1 MKLQKNGLN
10 GFHQTSQNVVI
21 HLTPN
26 KSSTLTSSETSS
38 LSPTSKSIPFIDEGS
53 DVLLKN
59 RDDGL
64 LYLGIAV
71 EIDELSSMCL
81 VRLGDGT
88 EIWGKKGKEVRNLE
102 KRDDIGED
110 DDNNED
116 APDET
121 ELGMMINKKWREST
135 EGNEGI
141 NQSMGKNRTRP
152 NSDQTMSKETPTRIL
167 RERKVLSYDYD
178 SLLEGEI
185 DNDGNNG
192 DALND
197 TGLAL
202 MFPASKIESAKAIQ
216 GINPSSG
223 KRRRRPNS
231 RQAES
236 KEAPSYDLRAT
247 KEVRYEFDSLLWDE
261 RNYEERCV
269 NL

>member
-1 MKLQKNGLN
+1 MAFQKYGLN
-10 GFHQTSQNVVI
+10 GFHQTNQNVVI
-21 HLTPN
+21 HLTSS
-26 KSSTLTSSETSS
+26 KSSTFTSSATSS
-38 LSPTSKSIPFIDEGS
+38 FSPTSKSIPFIDEGS

-88 EIWGKKGKEVRNLE
+88 EIWGRKEKEVRPLVKE
-102 KRDDIGED
+102 DDIGED

-116 APDET
+116 APDKTGLE
-121 ELGMMINKKWREST
+121 MMINKKWRESA
-135 EGNEGI
+135 EGNQGI
-141 NQSMGKNRTRP
+141 KQSIGKKRTRP
-152 NSDQTMSKETPTRIL
+152 KSAQTLSKETTTRIL

-185 DNDGNNG
+185 DNDGNNE
-192 DALND
+192 DSLND

-202 MFPASKIESAKAIQ
+202 MVPANKMESAKAIQ
-216 GINPSSG
+216 GINQSRG
-223 KRRRRPNS
+223 KRRRRLNS

-236 KEAPSYDLRAT
+236 KEAPAYDLRAT

>member
-1 MKLQKNGLN
+1 MAFQKNGLS
-10 GFHQTSQNVVI
+10 GFHQTNQNVVI

-26 KSSTLTSSETSS
+26 KSSTFTSSATSS
-38 LSPTSKSIPFIDEGS
+38 FSPTSKSIPFIDEGS
-53 DVLLKN
+53 DVILKN

-64 LYLGIAV
+64 VYLGIAV

-88 EIWGKKGKEVRNLE
+88 EIWGRKEKEVRPLV
-102 KRDDIGED
+102 KADDIGED

-116 APDET
+116 APGESGF
-121 ELGMMINKKWREST
+121 GMMINKKWRESA
-135 EGNEGI
+135 EGNQG
-141 NQSMGKNRTRP
+141 NHSMGKKRTRP
-152 NSDQTMSKETPTRIL
+152 KSDQTMSKETPTRIL

-192 DALND
+192 DTLND

-202 MFPASKIESAKAIQ
+202 MVPANKMESAKAIQ
-216 GINPSSG
+216 GINQSRG
-223 KRRRRPNS
+223 KRRRRLNS

-236 KEAPSYDLRAT
+236 KEAPAYDLRAT